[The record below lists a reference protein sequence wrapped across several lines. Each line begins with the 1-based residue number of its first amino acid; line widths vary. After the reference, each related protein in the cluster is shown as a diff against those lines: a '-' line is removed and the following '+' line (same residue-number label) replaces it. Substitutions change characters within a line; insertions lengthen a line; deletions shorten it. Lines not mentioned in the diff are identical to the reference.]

1 MRLGLAF
8 SLATILV
15 FSIVSAIPIAQRRQ
29 TGNEGKFR
37 LKTGGSSNIEH
48 NNLYVESYHTGA
60 GASDAVL
67 AGLNTSAIFFLNGT
81 NAQYDAGT
89 PFPWG
94 INLEGN
100 TNYAGE
106 WIVSCGAHWFELG
119 SVTLSQ
125 SGNSSHSILDMAQE
139 IFLSIVLV
147 FSGPVMNLE
156 GGWVSLA
163 IIYSI
168 FPFLAFVIS
177 LHAKNRVFS
186 AANR

>member
-15 FSIVSAIPIAQRRQ
+15 FSIVSANPVDQRRQ
-29 TGNEGKFR
+29 TGNEAKFR

-94 INLEGN
+94 INLEGD
-100 TNYAGE
+100 TNYAEWEFVTLNPGYGSGKFFINSTGLQWTGDE
-106 WIVSCGAHWFELG
+106 FGGWLACDWWHGYPQLFWIVSYGQPTFP
-119 SVTLSQ
+119 
-125 SGNSSHSILDMAQE
+125 SSCSK
-139 IFLSIVLV
+139 V
-147 FSGPVMNLE
+147 NLE
-156 GGWVSLA
+156 IENL
-163 IIYSI
+163 
-168 FPFLAFVIS
+168 
-177 LHAKNRVFS
+177 
-186 AANR
+186 